1 MEVAFAIRPS
11 TNSTGRQSTT
21 WFVHG
26 CSFCART
33 EWGWMAVPSRPNRYV
48 DMSNPHSRADFGLP
62 QRFGDQAGVDF
73 STRNHASESE
83 LSSLA
88 MDG

>member
-1 MEVAFAIRPS
+1 
-11 TNSTGRQSTT
+11 
-21 WFVHG
+21 
-26 CSFCART
+26 
-33 EWGWMAVPSRPNRYV
+33 MAVPSRPNRYV

-62 QRFGDQAGVDF
+62 ERFGDQAGVDF